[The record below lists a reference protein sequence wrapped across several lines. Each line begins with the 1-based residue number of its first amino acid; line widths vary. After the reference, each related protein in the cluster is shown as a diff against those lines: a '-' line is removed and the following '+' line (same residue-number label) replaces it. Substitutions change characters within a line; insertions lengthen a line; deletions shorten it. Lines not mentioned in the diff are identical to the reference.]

1 MCRALEYG
9 NAVKSTDIV
18 KHLCSKENYAQK
30 CQLIGLI
37 PETKPV
43 NWPKDSQI
51 YNIYINEE
59 GVYELVFSS
68 QQPEAKN
75 FRRHCCNLMFP
86 QIQQQLANQMKEVH
100 QQAIIDRDNQIEP
113 LSLRMKKNASLINKP
128 SKKKTH

>member
-18 KHLCSKENYAQK
+18 KHLCSKENYALK